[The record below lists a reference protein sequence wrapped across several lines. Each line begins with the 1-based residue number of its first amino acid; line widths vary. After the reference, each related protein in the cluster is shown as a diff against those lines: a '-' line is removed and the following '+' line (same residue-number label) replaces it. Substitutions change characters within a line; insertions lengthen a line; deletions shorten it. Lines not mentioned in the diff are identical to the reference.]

1 MFKSITVLINREWH
15 MYSSV
20 NYAIIPTNAFIL
32 LLTFQNTII
41 KCSCKQWIWK
51 CRLQTGGHLSWPQ
64 CGFFSRWIHILTNV
78 TPLLLTLYLYIY
90 RSLQSFTSSFKMPHG
105 KWFLIRS
112 KMTGYVLDVF
122 EGNKSPGARVS
133 VWEENGGE
141 NQLFCYHNATNTIR
155 NKMNWFCLDAVGKH
169 IQLTEFINSIRF
181 NAIRNRIHL
190 PWVGR

>member
-1 MFKSITVLINREWH
+1 MQKMNLKMSFANWWPFVLTSMR
-15 MYSSV
+15 
-20 NYAIIPTNAFIL
+20 
-32 LLTFQNTII
+32 
-41 KCSCKQWIWK
+41 
-51 CRLQTGGHLSWPQ
+51 
-64 CGFFSRWIHILTNV
+64 FFSRWIHILTNV

-190 PWVGR
+190 SVSWPLGGGLPPIQLQHLGCCSPRG